1 MKRNAFILR
10 TVALLLAVLCLSGC
24 GAKEWPWPELFHPV
38 LPTYSVDIQE
48 DQQEGIP
55 EYTGQPYWV
64 INGNQPQFTPED
76 LTRNAFER
84 YSELDHL
91 GRCGEVYANIGPELM
106 PTEERGSIRE
116 IRPSGWHSVRYAF
129 VDGESLYNRC
139 HLIAFQLTGENA
151 NARNL
156 ITGTRYLNVEG
167 MLPFEN
173 KVQDYIQGTGN
184 HVLYRVT
191 PVFEGDNLVAH
202 GVQIE
207 AFSVEDEGKGIC
219 FNVYV
224 YNVQPGVIIDYS
236 TGDSKVDEAAFAGGE
251 VRDYVVNTNSKRF
264 HFPDCDGVSTIK
276 PEHRRDY
283 TGTRGALLLQGYKSC
298 GSCNP

>member
-1 MKRNAFILR
+1 MKRKNCIWRAV
-10 TVALLLAVLCLSGC
+10 VALLAALCLSGC
-24 GAKEWPWPELFHPV
+24 SAEGWPWPELFHPV
-38 LPTYSVDIQE
+38 SPTYSVGVPEDTQE
-48 DQQEGIP
+48 VIP
-55 EYTGQPYWV
+55 EYIGEPYWM
-64 INGNQPQFTPED
+64 INDNRPRFAPED
-76 LTRNAFER
+76 LTLDPFEL

-91 GRCGEVYANIGPELM
+91 GRCGVAYANIGPELM

-173 KVQDYIQGTGN
+173 KVQVYIQGTGN

-207 AFSVEDEGKGIC
+207 AFSVEDDGEGIC

-224 YNVQPGVIIDYS
+224 YNVQPGVLIDYS
-236 TGDSKVDEAAFAGGE
+236 TGESEVDEAAFAGGE
-251 VRDYVVNTNSKRF
+251 IRDYVVNTNSKRF
-264 HFPDCDGVSTIK
+264 HFPDCDGVSTITTD
-276 PEHRRDY
+276 HRRDFA
-283 TGTRGALLLQGYKSC
+283 GTRGELLLQGYKPC
-298 GSCNP
+298 GSCDP